1 MMNRSTR
8 LLTSGVMTK
17 RLTEIAHA
25 LIAEVAAPGDC
36 VIDATMGN
44 GYDTLFLAQHVGHR
58 GHVYALDIQ
67 QQALEQTA
75 ARLLQEEVRRHVTLI
90 RGNHARMLDLLPG
103 SMHGKASAVV
113 FNLGYLPGGEKSIT
127 TSAESTLGALDAAL
141 ELLRPGGIISLLV
154 YVGHAGGE
162 EEHRAI
168 LHWLE
173 EVRRRVRW
181 KHHNPHSDGCSPRLY
196 SIIKA

>member
-1 MMNRSTR
+1 
-8 LLTSGVMTK
+8 
-17 RLTEIAHA
+17 
-25 LIAEVAAPGDC
+25 
-36 VIDATMGN
+36 
-44 GYDTLFLAQHVGHR
+44 
-58 GHVYALDIQ
+58 
-67 QQALEQTA
+67 
-75 ARLLQEEVRRHVTLI
+75 
-90 RGNHARMLDLLPG
+90 
-103 SMHGKASAVV
+103 MHGKASAVV